1 MKKSQRSHRSSYV
14 HRFLAVFACFS
25 SVISID
31 AKQYVLIEGKL
42 RQVFAYYASYR
53 IVCAND
59 KKDMF
64 KISARI
70 HNSMKCCAS

>member
-25 SVISID
+25 LVISID

-42 RQVFAYYASYR
+42 R
-53 IVCAND
+53 
-59 KKDMF
+59 
-64 KISARI
+64 
-70 HNSMKCCAS
+70 